1 MSAKNLDYKGRLR
14 SKIVSFRMSPEEAKL
29 LDDYVIASGLTKQDY
44 IIKRVM
50 QNDIVVNGNPKVY
63 KGLRDNLNKVYD
75 ELCRIEKGSE
85 ISEETLCLICYVA
98 AILKSMGG
106 ESNAK

>member
-63 KGLRDNLNKVYD
+63 KGLRDNLTRYMTSYV
-75 ELCRIEKGSE
+75 ELKR
-85 ISEETLCLICYVA
+85 A
-98 AILKSMGG
+98 LKYQKKHC
-106 ESNAK
+106 A

>member
-1 MSAKNLDYKGRLR
+1 MSAKNLDYCGRLR

-29 LDDYVIASGLTKQDY
+29 LDNYVTVSGLTKQDY

-85 ISEETLCLICYVA
+85 ISEETMCLICYVA
-98 AILKSMGG
+98 AILNGMGG
-106 ESNAK
+106 ENNAK